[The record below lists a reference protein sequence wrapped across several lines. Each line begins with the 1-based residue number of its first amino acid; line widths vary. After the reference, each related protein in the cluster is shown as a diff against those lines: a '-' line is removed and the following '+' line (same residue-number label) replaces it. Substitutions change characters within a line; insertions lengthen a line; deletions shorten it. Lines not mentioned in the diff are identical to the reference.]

1 MPRRRTRSIAQAGF
15 LTYDFI
21 RQLASFFC
29 QAVEN
34 LPPHLPGF
42 ATHETSGFPGPKQKR
57 QSNGSGFV
65 AVVVDYS
72 GASAADSHGL
82 PFRTSPQGSSK
93 PVTQNILTD
102 FEKLSRRKIK
112 KIKKTEVTSQKTGFK
127 SQVSEVGSA
136 GCRGC
141 GVCNHVV
148 GCHAC
153 AVCRHVN
160 IEYEQCV

>member
-82 PFRTSPQGSSK
+82 PFEPPRREA
-93 PVTQNILTD
+93 QNL
-102 FEKLSRRKIK
+102 
-112 KIKKTEVTSQKTGFK
+112 
-127 SQVSEVGSA
+127 
-136 GCRGC
+136 
-141 GVCNHVV
+141 
-148 GCHAC
+148 
-153 AVCRHVN
+153 
-160 IEYEQCV
+160 